1 MDDNSFDGFDSLD
14 FHPNMYYEDTWTN
27 IGNLN
32 ADNLDNSSSN
42 DGSNSPKIT
51 FSRSSSKDVLGS
63 IDFVQTQRN
72 LNNFLENNKEME
84 QSLQVPNYAPTMNP
98 SKRRRS
104 PANSNGKNTG
114 RDKKNI
120 SGSRNT
126 PVSNNYRRRKNI
138 TN

>member
-51 FSRSSSKDVLGS
+51 FSRSS
-63 IDFVQTQRN
+63 
-72 LNNFLENNKEME
+72 M
-84 QSLQVPNYAPTMNP
+84 
-98 SKRRRS
+98 
-104 PANSNGKNTG
+104 
-114 RDKKNI
+114 
-120 SGSRNT
+120 
-126 PVSNNYRRRKNI
+126 
-138 TN
+138 